1 MPPPLLLGCS
11 VCRSRRSC
19 CLRLHLR
26 LLQMAVFTGMTR
38 SSSTCLLLLIPWQLS
53 GQSGIH
59 AIALAAPRQKKTRRS
74 RTGLPCRGAPR
85 PPWKWECAPW
95 KGPLSALAARHH
107 TCSLACRLVL
117 LRACVQN
124 SAGGACAGGR
134 WGWRW
139 QYCRLRLRLRLRTR
153 LTNAPGWHQE
163 LAAGGTWRTGMGR
176 VMPYVTPRCRGFRG
190 SALGSLR
197 GT

>member
-1 MPPPLLLGCS
+1 MPIAPKLLPATSLAFASNGRVHGHDPKQFDMPVAADS
-11 VCRSRRSC
+11 VAAQRAVGHSCHCVSRPERKKNTTQSN
-19 CLRLHLR
+19 RAA
-26 LLQMAVFTGMTR
+26 LQG
-38 SSSTCLLLLIPWQLS
+38 
-53 GQSGIH
+53 
-59 AIALAAPRQKKTRRS
+59 
-74 RTGLPCRGAPR
+74 R
-85 PPWKWECAPW
+85 PPSPVEMGVRPLERPAKRPCCKAPH
-95 KGPLSALAARHH
+95 LL
-107 TCSLACRLVL
+107 TCRLVL